1 MSLSPYSP
9 YKTSQR
15 APRCFIGFSRRR
27 RDFFFFFM
35 VLLHIFH
42 GWGKISPGFLPNG
55 CRAMVEGLSVT
66 TGQSASLINPDTKTQ
81 PALGPL
87 FLGQERS
94 YPKIPCPKP
103 SGILTGDAEAE
114 DVLVILKQ
122 FLYQGAFSCTRRAAQ
137 NHRPWSLH
145 GWKDRKKKNPQSCLE
160 KHRIKRRGTCGL
172 PPTCS
177 L

>member
-1 MSLSPYSP
+1 MLFYRIQQEE
-9 YKTSQR
+9 K
-15 APRCFIGFSRRR
+15 G
-27 RDFFFFFM
+27 FFFFFM

-55 CRAMVEGLSVT
+55 CRATVEGLSVT

-122 FLYQGAFSCTRRAAQ
+122 FLYQGAFACTRRAAQ

-145 GWKDRKKKNPQSCLE
+145 GWKDRKKK
-160 KHRIKRRGTCGL
+160 KTHRAA
-172 PPTCS
+172 
-177 L
+177 